1 MTVAAGAR
9 AVESPEVLAP
19 ASSLAADAT
28 CLLYERHRQRIFA
41 FCLSRLG
48 NRQEAD
54 DAVQNT
60 FLYAFGCLQR
70 GVVPQSELAWLFKIA
85 HNVCRTRRRSLWR
98 RRQLESTVD
107 LDALQ
112 DVLGRPDATHDELAE
127 LGAALAAMPVN
138 QRRALLLREW
148 QGLSYSEIGQA
159 LALSQS
165 AVETLLFR
173 ARRSLA
179 RRLEQTHE
187 RVALVL
193 DASLVPKL
201 VRRFWHVV
209 RRFWHAGGATKA
221 ATAVVAV
228 TVAATAG
235 GGPVEALQH
244 GRRAVLPRAEHH
256 GGTPAPT
263 PRRHESV
270 PTRRPESHQARE
282 AGRAAQVRR
291 PVKLQALPAKPAAA
305 TPAAEVEPASAASVG
320 NSGAGVPPPPGR
332 AKPQDSLPE
341 VHAPAPPR
349 LPAPP
354 QLPAPPAL
362 PVPPPQLPALPDVPP
377 LPAPDPSTLL
387 GDTPTPALPSTPS
400 IDLPPP
406 PPVLPPEDTSILP

>member
-1 MTVAAGAR
+1 MSVAARAD
-9 AVESPEVLAP
+9 AVESAGAP
-19 ASSLAADAT
+19 ADASGKSLAGEAT

-48 NRQEAD
+48 DRQEAD

-70 GVVPQSELAWLFKIA
+70 GVVPHSELAWLFKIA
-85 HNVCRTRRRSLWR
+85 SNVCRTRRRSLWR

-107 LDALQ
+107 LDAVQ

-187 RVALVL
+187 RVALAL
-193 DASLVPKL
+193 NASLVLKL
-201 VRRFWHVV
+201 I
-209 RRFWHAGGATKA
+209 RRFWHAGGAARA

-235 GGPVEALQH
+235 GRPVGALEHRHRTSQ
-244 GRRAVLPRAEHH
+244 PRVDSHLVAQP
-256 GGTPAPT
+256 PAPQ
-263 PRRHESV
+263 PRRQASAPPRGLRSHEV
-270 PTRRPESHQARE
+270 
-282 AGRAAQVRR
+282 RATPPAAHARR
-291 PVKLQALPAKPAAA
+291 PVRPHVLPAAA
-305 TPAAEVEPASAASVG
+305 ASPAATAPTAEVAPASEA
-320 NSGAGVPPPPGR
+320 NPGR
-332 AKPQDSLPE
+332 PGPGGAPVS
-341 VHAPAPPR
+341 APAPSEARPQLSLPKVDAPVPAQLPTLPQLPSLPR
-349 LPAPP
+349 LPEP
-354 QLPAPPAL
+354 
-362 PVPPPQLPALPDVPP
+362 PP
-377 LPAPDPSTLL
+377 LPGPDPSTLL
-387 GDTPTPALPSTPS
+387 PDTPTPALLDLPP